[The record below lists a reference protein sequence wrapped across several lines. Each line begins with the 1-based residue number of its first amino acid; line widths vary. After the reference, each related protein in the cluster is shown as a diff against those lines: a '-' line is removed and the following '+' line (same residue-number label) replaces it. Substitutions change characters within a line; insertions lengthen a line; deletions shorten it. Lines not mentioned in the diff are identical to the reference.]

1 MPNYKASNFWFS
13 TISEMSSFF
22 LDSTDEDG
30 LVFGVGEGTTD
41 WGLYAWRKS
50 STQAVDHTT
59 IFPANGPG
67 RWVRLMGG
75 VETPPD
81 ETLPGLEDDTITPA
95 WDTLTSGEWETITAA
110 EWETL

>member
-13 TISEMSSFF
+13 SVSAMSSFA

-30 LVFGVGEGTTD
+30 LVFGVGEGSTG

-50 STQAVDHTT
+50 CTDAVDNAT

-67 RWVRLMGG
+67 RWVRLGASSG
-75 VETPPD
+75 
-81 ETLPGLEDDTITPA
+81 DTNFTWAGITMEQWA
-95 WDTLTSGEWETITAA
+95 SISMEQWANIELV
-110 EWETL
+110 